1 MIINDQTYYI
11 YISIYLH
18 VTRISAIVLQHSA
31 LCSFFQS
38 LAFVCGQNIS
48 VIYKNIYLLYIHNII
63 IIITNITLHT
73 QYLKVYYKSS
83 IILYY
88 KSYAILGLVTSFH
101 PCTTE
106 RDHNIFY
113 RIA

>member
-1 MIINDQTYYI
+1 MIIHDQTYYI

-18 VTRISAIVLQHSA
+18 ATRISVIVFTTFSFMFLLPNIISILVGNTFLQY
-31 LCSFFQS
+31 
-38 LAFVCGQNIS
+38 IK
-48 VIYKNIYLLYIHNII
+48 IYIYYIFNII
-63 IIITNITLHT
+63 IIITNMTLHA
-73 QYLKVYYKSS
+73 QYLKVDYKSS
-83 IILYY
+83 VILYY

-101 PCTTE
+101 PCTIK